1 MDLSNELE
9 TMVEIEKMIE
19 NSKLKSKLIN
29 NEVINAEEF
38 LNESQADEV
47 EQNEMKSMY
56 LTEPLNINTKIS
68 SK

>member
-56 LTEPLNINTKIS
+56 LTEPLNISTKIS

>member
-29 NEVINAEEF
+29 NKVINAEEF
-38 LNESQADEV
+38 VNESQADEV
-47 EQNEMKSMY
+47 EQKMKSMY
-56 LTEPLNINTKIS
+56 LTKPLNINT
-68 SK
+68 

>member
-47 EQNEMKSMY
+47 EQNKMKSMY